1 MKNIYSP
8 IILVPAWWSSAVAVL
23 LMMILLWCSLVITV
37 SAQVDIDIIIV
48 VLLFLGLGILAVG
61 SVWLGLDRLFGLD
74 SGAVDNWWCGG
85 GLGLDWLRLCVVF
98 VARWS

>member
-1 MKNIYSP
+1 MKNNYSP
-8 IILVPAWWSSAVAVL
+8 IILVPAWWPSAVAVL
-23 LMMILLWCSLVITV
+23 HWMILLWCSSLVITV

-61 SVWLGLDRLFGLD
+61 SVWLGLDCLFSLD
-74 SGAVDNWWCGG
+74 SGAVDDRWCGG

-98 VARWS
+98 VAR